1 MALFDSKKNQI
12 SALQKSI
19 DDKNRTIGIL
29 FDEIGRLYYKQYKDM
44 NADVAR
50 DINARCENIS
60 TLYVE
65 IEECRLKILYERGFK
80 ECANCKKENLLEHAY
95 CSACGQK
102 FPDSNDISVV
112 TRVDPVTLG
121 PVGINYQPAASAPV
135 QETFAASAPVQ
146 ETFAASAPVQETF
159 AAGVPVQ
166 EAEAFSAPVQEV
178 PAVDA
183 PIVEAEEA
191 VTESAAVAVENE
203 PEFSAP
209 DASVENVIP
218 VENEERILSGG
229 SVDGETPD
237 FFPEEK
243 N

>member
-1 MALFDSKKNQI
+1 MALFDPKKNQI

-44 NADVAR
+44 NADVAK
-50 DINARCENIS
+50 DINTRCESIS

-112 TRVDPVTLG
+112 TKVDPVTLG
-121 PVGINYQPAASAPV
+121 PVGIQNQNTQSIPVTAPAVEAPV
-135 QETFAASAPVQ
+135 EQAPV
-146 ETFAASAPVQETF
+146 EEPVVEDAPV
-159 AAGVPVQ
+159 
-166 EAEAFSAPVQEV
+166 
-178 PAVDA
+178 
-183 PIVEAEEA
+183 VEAVADEVESI
-191 VTESAAVAVENE
+191 TESAAVAVENQVE
-203 PEFSAP
+203 VAAPEA
-209 DASVENVIP
+209 AENIIP
-218 VENEERILSGG
+218 IENEERILSGG
-229 SVDGETPD
+229 SVEGEIPD
-237 FFPEEK
+237 SIPEVRE
-243 N
+243 

>member
-1 MALFDSKKNQI
+1 MALFDPKKNQI

-112 TRVDPVTLG
+112 TRVDPITLG
-121 PVGINYQPAASAPV
+121 PVGINYQP
-135 QETFAASAPVQ
+135 AASAPVQ

-183 PIVEAEEA
+183 PIVKAEEA
-191 VTESAAVAVENE
+191 ITESAAVAVENE
-203 PEFSAP
+203 PEFSVP

-229 SVDGETPD
+229 SVDGETPE

>member
-1 MALFDSKKNQI
+1 MALFDPKKNQI

-50 DINARCENIS
+50 DINTRCESIS

-112 TRVDPVTLG
+112 TKVDPVTLG
-121 PVGINYQPAASAPV
+121 PVGINYQPAVS
-135 QETFAASAPVQ
+135 S
-146 ETFAASAPVQETF
+146 
-159 AAGVPVQ
+159 PVQ
-166 EAEAFSAPVQEV
+166 EA

-183 PIVEAEEA
+183 PSVEAPVAAEAAATVAETFASESAEVAAETQAAAEE
-191 VTESAAVAVENE
+191 VITESAAVAVENE
-203 PEFSAP
+203 ADFPAP
-209 DASVENVIP
+209 DALAENVIP
-218 VENEERILSGG
+218 VENEERVLSGG
-229 SVDGETPD
+229 SVEGETPD

-243 N
+243 G

>member
-1 MALFDSKKNQI
+1 MALFDPKKNQI

-50 DINARCENIS
+50 DINTRCESIS

-121 PVGINYQPAASAPV
+121 PVGINYQPAV
-135 QETFAASAPVQ
+135 
-146 ETFAASAPVQETF
+146 
-159 AAGVPVQ
+159 
-166 EAEAFSAPVQEV
+166 SAPVQEV

-183 PIVEAEEA
+183 PSVEAPVAAEAQAETPAAETQAVVEE
-191 VTESAAVAVENE
+191 VITESAAVAVENE
-203 PEFSAP
+203 ADMPAPEAL
-209 DASVENVIP
+209 AENIIP

-243 N
+243 S